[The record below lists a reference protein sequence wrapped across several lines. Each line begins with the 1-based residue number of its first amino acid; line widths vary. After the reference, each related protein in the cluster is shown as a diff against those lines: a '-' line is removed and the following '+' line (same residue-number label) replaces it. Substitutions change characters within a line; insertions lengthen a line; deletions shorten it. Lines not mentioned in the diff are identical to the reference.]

1 MASKIEDDI
10 NALQDYID
18 GCKMSTIHRGCLII
32 DQNELDGYIDNLRTD
47 IPQEIRQYQRI
58 ISNQEHILAEARRKA
73 DDLIKEA
80 EMQTDQLVSE
90 HKILE
95 QAYARA
101 NELVLVASKEAESIL
116 DKATMEAN
124 EIKESAMA
132 YTDDN
137 LRIIQEIIT
146 ATMEET
152 RTKTDNYMN
161 QMQGYLDIITSNR
174 AELAPAEAPVQ
185 EPVVPEVAKVPQ
197 SDAPSVKVPKKAAD
211 DTDDNSGDGAGIDV
225 PDVFFNQD

>member
-18 GCKMSTIHRGCLII
+18 GCKISTIHRGCVIV

-58 ISNQEHILAEARRKA
+58 ISNQEHILADARRRA
-73 DDLIKEA
+73 DELIKEA
-80 EMQTDQLVSE
+80 EIQTDQLVSE

-124 EIKESAMA
+124 EIKESAME
-132 YTDDN
+132 YTDNN
-137 LRIIQEIIT
+137 LRIIQEIIS
-146 ATMEET
+146 ASMEET
-152 RTKTDNYMN
+152 KSKADNYLN
-161 QMQGYLDIITSNR
+161 QMQGYMDIITSNR
-174 AELAPAEAPVQ
+174 AQLQPASAPVEEPAVTQ
-185 EPVVPEVAKVPQ
+185 ESEDAQASAQ
-197 SDAPSVKVPKKAAD
+197 SSTESQESKPDSNESSN
-211 DTDDNSGDGAGIDV
+211 DNSGIDV
-225 PDVFFNQD
+225 PDMFFNQD

>member
-18 GCKMSTIHRGCLII
+18 GCKMSTLHRGSLII

-73 DDLIKEA
+73 DELIKEA
-80 EMQTDQLVSE
+80 EIQTDQLVSE

-132 YTDDN
+132 YTDNN
-137 LRIIQEIIT
+137 LRVIQEIIT

-174 AELAPAEAPVQ
+174 AELQPPQAPVQ
-185 EPVVPEVAKVPQ
+185 EPVVPTAETPQ
-197 SDAPSVKVPKKAAD
+197 VDVSNVSDTQD
-211 DTDDNSGDGAGIDV
+211 NTNTDTDDNSDGDSGIEV
-225 PDVFFNQD
+225 PDVFFNQE

>member
-1 MASKIEDDI
+1 
-10 NALQDYID
+10 
-18 GCKMSTIHRGCLII
+18 
-32 DQNELDGYIDNLRTD
+32 
-47 IPQEIRQYQRI
+47 
-58 ISNQEHILAEARRKA
+58 
-73 DDLIKEA
+73 
-80 EMQTDQLVSE
+80 MQTDQLVSE

-132 YTDDN
+132 YTDNN

-174 AELAPAEAPVQ
+174 AELQPPQAPVQ
-185 EPVVPEVAKVPQ
+185 EPVVPTAETPQ
-197 SDAPSVKVPKKAAD
+197 VDVSNVSDTQD
-211 DTDDNSGDGAGIDV
+211 NTNTDTDDNSDGDSGIEV
-225 PDVFFNQD
+225 PDVFFNQE

>member
-18 GCKMSTIHRGCLII
+18 GCKMSTLHRGSLII

-73 DDLIKEA
+73 DELIKEA
-80 EMQTDQLVSE
+80 EIQTDQLVSE

-132 YTDDN
+132 YTDNN

-174 AELAPAEAPVQ
+174 AELQPPQAPVQ
-185 EPVVPEVAKVPQ
+185 EPVVPTAETPQ
-197 SDAPSVKVPKKAAD
+197 VDVSNVSDTQD
-211 DTDDNSGDGAGIDV
+211 NTNTDTDDNSDGDSGIEV